1 MGVSDGRQSRGRTE
15 GLLLGMHSGSAL
27 SGPHQR
33 DSLWQQMGP
42 NVETHIQ
49 TRCERQAE
57 LGASIK
63 SLLSEL
69 PQKRRQQDCENQRGW
84 RTPGEHYPL
93 NQLSKVHV
101 SSQRL
106 EQQALALHLLL
117 CLCIRSVS
125 LVFLWDS

>member
-1 MGVSDGRQSRGRTE
+1 MTEVEEGDRGRGRTE

-69 PQKRRQQDCENQRGW
+69 RKSCGRVGGRIEKPTGDR
-84 RTPGEHYPL
+84 
-93 NQLSKVHV
+93 
-101 SSQRL
+101 
-106 EQQALALHLLL
+106 
-117 CLCIRSVS
+117 
-125 LVFLWDS
+125 DSTRKPAESTNLDP